1 MPDSSNQL
9 PPDRQVPGS
18 PGAAPGVSAPA
29 NGVDAGEYISVGM
42 DTSGFQLTHT
52 EDGGAFVEMPGQSSE
67 STPADPEFY
76 DNLAEVLPQRV
87 RNMLA
92 ADLTRKIEADKTARK
107 KRDEQY
113 EEGVR
118 RTGMGNDAPGG
129 ADFTGASRVVHPMM
143 TEACIDYESRIIK
156 ELWPPSGPVKPH
168 ILGVPTAQK
177 LDKAKRIADHMNYQ
191 LTQQMPEARAVLE
204 ETLTQV
210 PLGGSQ
216 FIRQWWDH
224 RLKRPRWEFVP
235 IDKVYVPFGA
245 SSADSAHRITY
256 AETIDSI
263 EFKRRV
269 DQGMYRDIGNIGT
282 SMSPEMSKTQQA
294 NQKIEGVDDSGE
306 NLDGARE
313 VYETLATIEVTEEM
327 AEAIGGDDPPNELYP
342 FIFHIDVT
350 TNELLGVFRAWEMG
364 DTAREKIC
372 SLFEI
377 PFIPW
382 RGAYSV
388 GFPQIIGGLS
398 GAATGALRALLD
410 SAHINNAAG
419 GFILKGAGAGGQ
431 TRRGAIGEFT
441 EIDGGLETDDI
452 RKRVLPFATNQPS
465 PVLLQ
470 LLGFVVEA
478 ANGIVRTSLDEGPN
492 QGQTPVPVGTQ
503 MSRVEEGL
511 VVFSAIHGRAHDAF
525 NRILR
530 GLHRLNRLYLPE
542 YIKVDASGTELL
554 VARKD
559 YDGPCDAQ
567 PVSDPT
573 IYSDQQRWAQ
583 LNYIQSRVA
592 VAPTLWK
599 AREVEMAGLKLIK
612 WPNPETLLND
622 EAQPHELNQVNENLA
637 MALGQP
643 VRAFP
648 EQDHMAHLEAIFD
661 FMGSPAL
668 GMNPLI
674 APKYLPLALAHVAE
688 HIVYLYVKTT
698 VSTVTAAAN
707 KPIADLMSNDTKVK
721 AMFDQLLAQAS
732 KTVVPDVAQQLQPYQ
747 QVMQAAMQMAQQM
760 APKPPVDP
768 ALAAVQAATAETQ
781 RKAAADQAGQQLD
794 QSKHAADSNFQQQ
807 QIALK
812 DKQIDADLEKARI
825 AAETKAQ
832 TTAADNATAVQ
843 ISDARLTAPG
853 AGGGG
858 LRDGQGITKG

>member
-1 MPDSSNQL
+1 MPDSSPL
-9 PPDRQVPGS
+9 PPDRRTPGKPGS
-18 PGAAPGVSAPA
+18 ISDVSAPSG
-29 NGVDAGEYISVGM
+29 GVSEGEYISVGS
-42 DTSGFQLTHT
+42 DVSGFQLTHT
-52 EDGGAFVEMPGQSSE
+52 DDGGAFVEMPGAETE
-67 STPADPEFY
+67 STPQHAEFY
-76 DNLAEVLPQRV
+76 DNLAEVLDQRI

-92 ADLTRKIEADKTARK
+92 SDLMRKIEADKEARK

-118 RTGMGNDAPGG
+118 RTGMGKDAPGG
-129 ADFTGASRVVHPMM
+129 ADFEGASRVVHPMM

-168 ILGVPTAQK
+168 ILGVPTQQK

-191 LTQQMPEARAVLE
+191 LTVQMPEARAVLE

-245 SSADSAHRITY
+245 ASAESSHRITY

-269 DQGMYRDIGNIGT
+269 DQGMYRAIGNIGT
-282 SMSPEMSKTQQA
+282 SMAPEASKTQAA
-294 NQKIEGVDDSGE
+294 NQKIEGVEDSGE

-327 AEAIGGDDPPNELYP
+327 VELMGGDEAPNELYP
-342 FIFHIDVT
+342 FVFHIDVT
-350 TNELLGVFRAWEMG
+350 TKELLGVFRAWEYG
-364 DTAREKIC
+364 DEAREKIS

-382 RGAYSV
+382 RGAYSI

-419 GFILKGAGAGGQ
+419 GFILKGSGAGGQ
-431 TRRGAIGEFT
+431 TRRGSIGEFT
-441 EIDGGLETDDI
+441 EIEGGLETDDI
-452 RKRVLPFATNQPS
+452 RKRVMPFATNQPS

-511 VVFSAIHGRAHDAF
+511 VVFSAIHGRAHNAM
-525 NRILR
+525 NLILR

-542 YIKVDASGTELL
+542 YLKVDAAGTELM

-583 LNYIQSRVA
+583 LNYVQSRVA

-599 AREVEMAGLKLIK
+599 AREVELAGLKLIK
-612 WPNPETLLND
+612 WPDPESLLND
-622 EAQPHELNQVNENLA
+622 QPQPHELNAVNENLA
-637 MALGQP
+637 MGLGQP

-661 FMGSPAL
+661 FMGNPSL

-688 HIVYLYVKTT
+688 HILFLYVKTT
-698 VSTVTAAAN
+698 VSTVSAAAG
-707 KPIADLMSNDTKVK
+707 KPVDELMSNDTKVK

-732 KTVVPDVAQQLQPYQ
+732 KSVVPEVAASLQPFQ
-747 QVMQAAMQMAQQM
+747 QVMQQAMQMAQQL
-760 APKPPVDP
+760 APKPPMDP
-768 ALAAVQAATAETQ
+768 ALAAVQAATQETQ
-781 RKAAADQAGQQLD
+781 RKSAADQAGNQIDAAKQQ
-794 QSKHAADSNFQQQ
+794 ADASFQQQ

-812 DKQIDADLEKARI
+812 QQQIQADQQNAQLAASTKLQTTDADN
-825 AAETKAQ
+825 Q
-832 TTAADNATAVQ
+832 TAIQ
-843 ISDARLTAPG
+843 ISDARLTTPG

-858 LRDGQGITKG
+858 FKDGQSLTGG